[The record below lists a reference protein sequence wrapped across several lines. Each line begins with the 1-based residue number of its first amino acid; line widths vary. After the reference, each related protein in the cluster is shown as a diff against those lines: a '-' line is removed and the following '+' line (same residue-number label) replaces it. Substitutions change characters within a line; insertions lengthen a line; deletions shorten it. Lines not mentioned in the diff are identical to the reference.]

1 MDANISTRQ
10 KDGGYQVIVSFKDD
24 NGRWRQRTRQG
35 FATKKEAKRAGLAIL
50 EELKAA
56 PAARSND
63 FAGITFG
70 EFAALFMRD
79 MEDTLRPGTL
89 HNYRVA
95 FRASPGLLDLPLA
108 KIKHADVLAAV
119 RSWDVKPLTAV
130 NRLSLLSRVF
140 NHAIKPY
147 RLLVVNPTADIKVR
161 VEKQRKV
168 KALTADALEAFLAT
182 VEAEASPAF
191 VIICQLAGLAGLR
204 LSEALGLTWSDVDF
218 PAATITVSG
227 QLGRNGKQRTPPKSA
242 NGYRTIPAPPRLLA
256 ALAAYR
262 RETIPHING
271 LVVGN
276 AIARN
281 TVLVCMR
288 RYANRAF
295 TLHALRHTYAT
306 TLLANGVDVRTVAA
320 LIGDDVKTVLSTYI
334 HYTDDMRAQAAADI
348 KKIFG

>member
-1 MDANISTRQ
+1 
-10 KDGGYQVIVSFKDD
+10 
-24 NGRWRQRTRQG
+24 
-35 FATKKEAKRAGLAIL
+35 
-50 EELKAA
+50 
-56 PAARSND
+56 
-63 FAGITFG
+63 
-70 EFAALFMRD
+70 
-79 MEDTLRPGTL
+79 TL

-130 NRLSLLSRVF
+130 NRLSCLSRVF
-140 NHAIKPY
+140 NHAIRPY

-161 VEKQRKV
+161 VDKQHKV
-168 KALTADALEAFLAT
+168 KALTADALEAFLAK
-182 VEAEASPAF
+182 VAADAPPAF

-218 PAATITVSG
+218 SAATITISG
-227 QLGRNGKQRTPPKSA
+227 QLGLAGKQRTPPKSA

-276 AIARN
+276 AIARS
-281 TVLVCMR
+281 TVLTYAR
-288 RYANRAF
+288 RYTNRAF

-334 HYTDDMRAQAAADI
+334 HYTDDMRAQAAEDI

>member
-24 NGRWRQRTRQG
+24 NGRWRQRSRPG
-35 FATKKEAKRAGLAIL
+35 FGTKKEAKRAGMRIID
-50 EELKAA
+50 ELKAT
-56 PAARSND
+56 PAARD
-63 FAGITFG
+63 TEFAGITFG

-79 MEDTLRPGTL
+79 MEGTLRPGTL
-89 HNYRVA
+89 VNYRTA
-95 FRASPGLLDLPLA
+95 LRSSPGLLEIPMS

-119 RSWDVKPLTAV
+119 RAWNVAPITAHI
-130 NRLSLLSRVF
+130 RLSHLARVF
-140 NHAIKPY
+140 NYAIKPY
-147 RLLVVNPTADIKVR
+147 RLLVVNPAADVKVR
-161 VEKQRKV
+161 VDKQRKV
-168 KALTADALEAFLAT
+168 KALTADALEAFLAK
-182 VEAEASPAF
+182 VEAEAPPAF
-191 VIICQLAGLAGLR
+191 VIVCLLAGLAGLR
-204 LSEALGLTWSDVDF
+204 HSEALGLTWSDVDF
-218 PAATITVSG
+218 PAANITVSG
-227 QLGRNGKQRTPPKSA
+227 QLPRYSTVRTPPKTA

-262 RETIPHING
+262 RKTIPHING

-276 AIARN
+276 AISRY
-281 TVLVCMR
+281 TVQSHMR
-288 RYANRAF
+288 RYAGGGF

-320 LIGDDVKTVLSTYI
+320 LIGDDVKTVLSTYV